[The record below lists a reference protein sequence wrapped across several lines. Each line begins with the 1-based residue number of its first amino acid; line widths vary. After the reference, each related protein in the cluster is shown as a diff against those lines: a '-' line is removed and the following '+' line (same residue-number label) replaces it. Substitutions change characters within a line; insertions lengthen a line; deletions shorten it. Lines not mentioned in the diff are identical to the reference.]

1 MGYRGYPTIPILNV
15 SNFFSD
21 ILPMIKNEPWSAI
34 AASGYSSYAQHIQ
47 AAAVH
52 QQLAVG
58 GPGGYGDQD
67 SGGSSHGGGGTGS
80 DGSAGGR

>member
-1 MGYRGYPTIPILNV
+1 
-15 SNFFSD
+15 
-21 ILPMIKNEPWSAI
+21 MIKNEPWSAI